1 MNSAKKDTKPKKKV
15 ASKDKKTNKN
25 KKATKDKK
33 HSKNT
38 YKFKFYYN
46 ANKFKKIDDVV
57 MMPENDEFSLNLLGG
72 DEDIVKSEISV
83 NDILYI
89 GLFNEQNSICYY
101 ITMLQRLHSS
111 KTLNQLISEKQ
122 FNEKHPLYAVQLY
135 SKINQKNKQ
144 NTFLSIQANLSKLFS
159 EVFEDSMLGG
169 GEPFTVL
176 KAIFIP
182 LLIESF
188 GLQHTKTILCEMN
201 VEPLNLGGKIG
212 DGFLSDNMRN
222 SQRFFKDVEL
232 DNKCKK
238 LYSDNVNQLVDYIP
252 YSKQPFVICNLNIF
266 FNDDEGQMS
275 SHGGHAV
282 NVIKDD
288 VNDFYIIDD
297 SVNIRKI
304 ENYIASKANRFRMF
318 EFKDI
323 DDENVR
329 ILKTK
334 IGRYEDVNA
343 RIYKTIINF
352 PKNGMSGGVEDEEEF
367 TLDES
372 PSTRDRIIEWY
383 NNLQSIEKIL
393 FTVFAILL
401 VIFTI
406 VIIVRLMQI
415 LKLSI
420 QKKRTTEKYKRVE
433 NKIAKIEKRLGIE
446 SNRQKDSNK
455 TVRHEK
461 QDQTDFFTKQRS
473 KKEIIKEVIPD
484 VAEVG
489 LNIAE
494 RFNLIDLANKNLMNQ
509 IIRKTSGH

>member
-1 MNSAKKDTKPKKKV
+1 MNSAKKDIKQKKKSRSKKPV
-15 ASKDKKTNKN
+15 SKDKKPV
-25 KKATKDKK
+25 
-33 HSKNT
+33 KNT

-57 MMPENDEFSLNLLGG
+57 MMPEINDSSLNLLGG
-72 DEDIVKSEISV
+72 NEDIVKSEITV
-83 NDILYI
+83 NDVLYI

-111 KTLNQLISEKQ
+111 KTLNRLISEEH

-135 SKINQKNKQ
+135 SKINQGNKQ
-144 NTFLSIQANLSKLFS
+144 NTFLSIQANLNKIFS
-159 EVFEDSMLGG
+159 EVFDSSMLNG

-182 LLIESF
+182 LLIDSI
-188 GLQHTKTILCEMN
+188 GVQNTKTILCEMN
-201 VEPLNLGGKIG
+201 IEPLNLGGKIG
-212 DGFLSDNMRN
+212 DGFLSDNMSN
-222 SQRFFKDVEL
+222 SQKFFKDTSL

-238 LYSDNVNQLVDYIP
+238 IYSDNVNQLVDYIP

-266 FNDDEGQMS
+266 FNNDEGQL
-275 SHGGHAV
+275 SHLGGHAV

-288 VNDFYIIDD
+288 FNDFYVIDD

-304 ENYIASKANRFRMF
+304 ENYIASKPNRFNTF

-334 IGRYEDVNA
+334 IGKYENVNA
-343 RIYKTIINF
+343 RIYKTVINF
-352 PKNGMSGGVEDEEEF
+352 QKNGMSGGDEDESLSKKDQIMNWFNELRF
-367 TLDES
+367 H
-372 PSTRDRIIEWY
+372 
-383 NNLQSIEKIL
+383 EKIL
-393 FTVFAILL
+393 LFVFGILFMIL
-401 VIFTI
+401 TI
-406 VIIVRLMQI
+406 VIIVRLIQV

-420 QKKRTTEKYKRVE
+420 QKKQTLEKYNRTE
-433 NKIAKIEKRLGIE
+433 NKIAKMEKRLGV
-446 SNRQKDSNK
+446 DSYHGK
-455 TVRHEK
+455 KSRETVQHEK
-461 QDQTDFFTKQRS
+461 QMPKDVFAKQTAS
-473 KKEIIKEVIPD
+473 KKEIIRQVIPD

-494 RFNLIDLANKNLMNQ
+494 HFNLIDLANKNLMNQ
-509 IIRKTSGH
+509 IIRKSSGH